1 MFEVNAKG
9 YPRGIPTIRT
19 QKAMHEHPEEPLL
32 VLVDTGWAK
41 DDITRL
47 GVKKGYAVKTT
58 CSKTGWELEL
68 KPIKWVCPT

>member
-1 MFEVNAKG
+1 MFEVNVRG
-9 YPRGIPTIRT
+9 YSRGIPTIRT
-19 QKAMHEHPEEPLL
+19 QKAMQEHPEEPLL

-58 CSKTGWELEL
+58 CSKAGWELEL
-68 KPIKWVCPT
+68 MPIT